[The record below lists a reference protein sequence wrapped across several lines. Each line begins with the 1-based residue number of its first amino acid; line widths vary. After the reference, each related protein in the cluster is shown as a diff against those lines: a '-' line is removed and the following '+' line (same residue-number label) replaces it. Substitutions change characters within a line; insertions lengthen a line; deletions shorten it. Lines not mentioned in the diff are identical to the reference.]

1 GDYEDELKDDSDEEL
16 LEAGEEMD
24 EEFLQST
31 NEETPHAHS
40 TETPTEE
47 PISIEHQSPSP
58 NKDQPESSKDKK
70 TYASD
75 SESSS
80 VVASYADLKWSIDD
94 FHATTFK
101 QYENTDAAL
110 RNYERILNRVR
121 TDHVTGLNRILNNLQ
136 EVQTVVKEDP
146 ALKKKVLEAAEAYTK
161 ILKNLIE
168 LLTMVESSASMAW
181 SVGPRMTRIENT
193 QANIQSD
200 LASLKTYTFEIKAMM
215 TRYFVP
221 LKDSPFLLPQAV
233 PNEETPSQT
242 KWEKD
247 DMVIEEPVSKT
258 AEVEKEPVQETQ
270 DTEPILIS
278 IVRSTITHTE
288 TEIIR
293 SSSRPQLTDPIVEV
307 QVSQPKSQSD
317 TTPKPDRGKGIAR
330 YTNESPPKLVK
341 ASTKVCSDPDTPEK
355 AAQEAK
361 LLALS
366 KPELIKVVTKVATK
380 VGADPKTLQSS
391 KGGQEFIKIQDP
403 EIKVHN
409 REHMEKLKKARELR
423 KKMIKQYRWTTTS
436 RRNPK
441 TIIDILIHA
450 NIKPIAITIIPKK
463 KNKVVGDLMTSLGKK
478 YDRLKAQE
486 LEPEV
491 RIPRL
496 ECNRSLPK
504 GVQFVNNQVIEH
516 PENGIFFIDVF
527 SDEAFQR
534 MIMRSLIDSHP
545 DKEKLKSKR
554 VKLEVVGYSLN

>member
-1 GDYEDELKDDSDEEL
+1 
-16 LEAGEEMD
+16 
-24 EEFLQST
+24 
-31 NEETPHAHS
+31 
-40 TETPTEE
+40 
-47 PISIEHQSPSP
+47 
-58 NKDQPESSKDKK
+58 
-70 TYASD
+70 
-75 SESSS
+75 
-80 VVASYADLKWSIDD
+80 
-94 FHATTFK
+94 
-101 QYENTDAAL
+101 
-110 RNYERILNRVR
+110 
-121 TDHVTGLNRILNNLQ
+121 
-136 EVQTVVKEDP
+136 
-146 ALKKKVLEAAEAYTK
+146 
-161 ILKNLIE
+161 
-168 LLTMVESSASMAW
+168 MAW

-200 LASLKTYTFEIKAMM
+200 LASLKTDTFEIKAMM

-270 DTEPILIS
+270 DTEPILIL
-278 IVRSTITHTE
+278 IIRSTITHSE

-317 TTPKPDRGKGIAR
+317 TTPKPDRGKGISR

-355 AAQEAK
+355 AAQEAN

-366 KPELIKVVTKVATK
+366 KPELIKVVTEVATK
-380 VGADPKTLQSS
+380 VGANLKTLQSS

-436 RRNPK
+436 RINPK
-441 TIIDILIHA
+441 TITDILIHP
-450 NIKPIAITIIPKK
+450 NIKPIAITVYRGDDRRNFEVHNPFRFGDFEVTKWDELNEIIPKK
-463 KNKVVGDLMTSLGKK
+463 KNKVVVLSLTLGKK
-478 YDRLKAQE
+478 RKAQE

-491 RIPRL
+491 RIPTL
-496 ECNRSLPK
+496 ECNRSLPE

-516 PENGIFFIDVF
+516 PENKILFIDVF

-534 MIMRSLIDSHP
+534 MSDIHKVDVELPGDGF
-545 DKEKLKSKR
+545 KYQ
-554 VKLEVVGYSLN
+554 YS